1 MGFAKSQ
8 LGGGFGFVV
17 VVVVAV
23 SLAPASWIGWTGDV
37 ADVVRAPIM
46 PLSRAG
52 TSIASWL
59 RPPRDI
65 TGRPVGEAEIEQLR
79 QDRNRFEQLWQA
91 QRVRADDLAQRL
103 RHLEGLPETAYRSPH
118 RPKVVDA
125 SVTGRD
131 PRDARSPIELRM
143 PQEGA
148 EQLQVGD
155 IAVWGGHQLLGRISH
170 VSPVRLIVLPLSNP
184 EAGPIEV
191 AVGGAVEQGN
201 LPRMVL
207 RQTSG
212 GKLTAD
218 IDRRVAITP
227 GMTLVLADSRWPAW
241 SHGLEVGLVER
252 VETID
257 EAPLRQRVVVRP
269 VVDAPAVS
277 KVAILSGSTSD
288 DAP

>member
-1 MGFAKSQ
+1 MGFIRTQ
-8 LGGGFGFVV
+8 RGGGFGFVV
-17 VVVVAV
+17 VVFLAV
-23 SLAPASWIGWTGDV
+23 SIAPASWLGWTGDV

-91 QRVRADDLAQRL
+91 QRIRADDLAQRL
-103 RHLEGLPETAYRSPH
+103 RQLEGLPEAAYRSAH
-118 RPKVVDA
+118 RPMVIDA
-125 SVTGRD
+125 TVTGRD

-143 PQEGA
+143 PRDGGDR
-148 EQLQVGD
+148 LRVGD
-155 IAVWGGHQLLGRISH
+155 IAVWGGHRLLGQISH
-170 VSPVRLIVLPLSNP
+170 VSPVRLMVLPLSNP

-191 AVGGAVEQGN
+191 AVGGEVGQGD

-207 RQTSG
+207 RQTG
-212 GKLTAD
+212 KGKLTAD
-218 IDRRVAITP
+218 IDRRVAIEP
-227 GMTLVLADSRWPAW
+227 GMTLVLADARWPAW

-252 VETID
+252 VEAID
-257 EAPLRQRVVVRP
+257 EAPLRQRVVARP

-277 KVAILSGSTSD
+277 QVAILSGSTAE

>member
-8 LGGGFGFVV
+8 GGGGFRFVV
-17 VVVVAV
+17 VMIVAV
-23 SLAPASWIGWTGDV
+23 SLAPASWLGWTGDV

-91 QRVRADDLAQRL
+91 QRVRADDLARRL
-103 RHLEGLPETAYRSPH
+103 RQLEGLPETAYRSPH
-118 RPKVVDA
+118 RPIVVDA
-125 SVTGRD
+125 AVTGRD
-131 PRDARSPIELRM
+131 PRDPRSPIELRM
-143 PQEGA
+143 PRDGA
-148 EQLQVGD
+148 GRLKLGD
-155 IAVWGGHQLLGRISH
+155 IVVWGGHRLLGRISH
-170 VSPVRLIVLPLSNP
+170 VSPGRLMVLPLSNP
-184 EAGPIEV
+184 EAGAIEV
-191 AVGGAVEQGN
+191 VVGGAETQGD

-207 RQTSG
+207 RQSG
-212 GKLTAD
+212 DGKLTAD
-218 IDRRVAITP
+218 IDRRVTIEP
-227 GMTLVLADSRWPAW
+227 GMTLVLADARWPAW

-252 VETID
+252 VEAID

-269 VVDAPAVS
+269 IVDAPAVS
-277 KVAILSGSTSD
+277 QVAILSGSTLD
-288 DAP
+288 GAP